1 MDLAGGVPDVGDVF
15 MTKHYR
21 LDGAA
26 PRRTSRRRG
35 ARPAARGLR
44 VTRSG
49 FAAIIGRPNVG
60 KSTLLNQVVGTKVS
74 ITAASPNTTR
84 QAIRGILT
92 EGDTQ
97 VIFVDTPGIHRP
109 RTTLGGRLND
119 TARAAADGVDV
130 ILAVIEAGSAIGPG
144 DRNVIETMLRNARG
158 RNAPLPCVVVNKMD
172 KSGRETVVAQLVAAT
187 TAVEE
192 IADRVGPRAT
202 SSSAWSTFRSRPR
215 RAKERRQL
223 IEYVRKAMP
232 ESPFLFPEDEVSDV
246 PEAMWVA
253 ELVRE
258 QLVRKTKQELP
269 HSIHTRVI
277 EFEWPHITVEILV
290 ERESQKGMVI
300 GKGGAFLKDV
310 GIAARRQLPEG
321 CFLELKSPSS
331 PAGRSATTPSTGSGT
346 DASRSVAVRA
356 SVGTLGTQ

>member
-1 MDLAGGVPDVGDVF
+1 
-15 MTKHYR
+15 MTY
-21 LDGAA
+21 
-26 PRRTSRRRG
+26 
-35 ARPAARGLR
+35 
-44 VTRSG
+44 SG

-92 EGDTQ
+92 EGDIQ
-97 VIFVDTPGIHRP
+97 IIFVDTPGIHRP
-109 RTTLGGRLND
+109 KTSLGGRLND

-130 ILAVIEAGSAIGPG
+130 ILAVIEAGAAIGPG
-144 DRNVIETMLRNARG
+144 DRNVIATLLQNARSVRG
-158 RNAPLPCVVVNKMD
+158 PVPCLVVNKMD
-172 KSGRETVVAQLVAAT
+172 RAGREAGAAQHKAAPD
-187 TAVEE
+187 AVRE
-192 IADRVGPRAT
+192 IAQELKLDDVTERVEYFPV
-202 SSSAWSTFRSRPR
+202 SAKTGEGTQ
-215 RAKERRQL
+215 AL
-223 IEYVRKAMP
+223 INFVKKAMP
-232 ESPFLFPEDEVSDV
+232 ESPFLFGEEEVSDV

-269 HSIHTRVI
+269 HSIHCRVT

-300 GKGGAFLKDV
+300 GKGGQLLKDV

-321 CFLELKSPSS
+321 CYLELKV
-331 PAGRSATTPSTGSGT
+331 
-346 DASRSVAVRA
+346 SVEPGWQKRDDILDR
-356 SVGTLGTQ
+356 LGY